1 MDSGVYTIAP
11 GVDFLGALSS
21 RLLREARE
29 GGDARDLSSQYVFLP
44 TRRSMR
50 ALEERLLEDSSG
62 KALLLPQIV
71 PLGDV
76 GELEENEGLESYLS
90 SNSTRHVLTNTERQ
104 FELTRLIL
112 HWSERSQS
120 RIAGSPVQA
129 AKLALELGRLLDSS
143 ETEGV
148 DLTRLR
154 GLVPDLYAENWQE
167 TLEFLE
173 IIILDAW
180 PKILEEKGC
189 ISEVT
194 ARDDGLRSLTKRWEE
209 TPPESLVVAAG
220 STGLMPATADL
231 LKSIMSLPH
240 GMVVLPGLDREME
253 DSVWKE
259 LNWEHPQYAMKI
271 LLGRLEISR
280 KQVKSWGEGV
290 EEETSA
296 QMSRQQ
302 LLCLALYPAGMVDR
316 WQKTLGKD
324 VDLKQ
329 VKSSLAGL
337 NLLEAPGRREEAG
350 MIALLLRDLL
360 ETPGKRGALVTS
372 DRELARRV
380 CGEMRRWGVEIYNSA
395 GSTLLESD
403 EMRFACL
410 LGEMVESEMS
420 PSSLLAA
427 LKHPLAKFGM
437 GEKVLRSRVSLLERF
452 VLRGLIP
459 PPGIRGLRYALKH
472 SCGRDYDV
480 LKEKDIPNE
489 KQVGEI
495 SRLIDALEHSL
506 SPFGLMRKDKHGPHN
521 LHKFDDWMEAHLSAL
536 AFAAVKNSGDVAK
549 DFFAS
554 LSDNEGGLPPLSLAD
569 YLALIQHLAETRPLP
584 SSSSGKHPRVFIW
597 GLLESRLQ
605 RVDMVILGGLNEGV
619 WPRRTHVGAWLNR
632 SMLRKL
638 GLNDPEWR
646 IGQEAHN
653 FVQAAMQPKVVLSH
667 AVKVN
672 GTPTMKSRWLLRL
685 EALLQGM
692 GIEYLGEDKNFSKK
706 WLERFKSLDGEGKDM
721 RFEPYTSPKP
731 CPPVK
736 DRPKHFP
743 VTRIEKLI
751 EDPYSVY
758 ARDILKLKPLYPL
771 DAPFD
776 ARMRGT
782 LIHAILEEFS
792 REWSDALP
800 ENMGE
805 SEFLAIADRHIDGL
819 RNRKRE
825 AAWLLRASLKVLARR
840 FKAFERGR
848 RNASMRLL
856 IEKRGETSFM
866 VGHKKHTLSCYADR
880 IEIVDGSANICD
892 YKSGTMPMA
901 NEVIVGKKPQL
912 PLEALILRK
921 GGFEDIVK
929 DVRLDGLTYISTRTK
944 ETLDAE
950 LDIREIVP
958 KDGNLDKFVEES
970 YQGLKRLLNAY
981 LDEAQPYLCRPR
993 KELRHYAGKYDHLAR
1008 LLEWSSAAS
1017 DGDG

>member
-21 RLLREARE
+21 RLLHEARE

-50 ALEERLLEDSSG
+50 ALEERLLEDSGG

-76 GELEENEGLESYLS
+76 GELEENEDIESYLS
-90 SNSTRHVLTNTERQ
+90 RNSVRHVLTNTERQ

-129 AKLALELGRLLDSS
+129 AKLALELGSLLDSA

-148 DLTRLR
+148 DLKRLHR
-154 GLVPDLYAENWQE
+154 LVPDLYAENWQE
-167 TLEFLE
+167 TLEFLQ
-173 IIILDAW
+173 IIIEAW
-180 PKILEEKGC
+180 PKVLEEKGC

-194 ARDDGLRSLTKRWEE
+194 ARDDGLRSLVKRWEE
-209 TPPESLVVAAG
+209 TQPESLVVAAG

-231 LKSIMSLPH
+231 LKCIMSLPR

-271 LLGRLEISR
+271 LLGRLKISR
-280 KQVKSWGEGV
+280 KQVKTWGEGV
-290 EEETSA
+290 KEETSA

-302 LLCLALYPAGMVDR
+302 LLRLALYPAEMIDS
-316 WQKTLGKD
+316 WQKALGKD
-324 VDLKQ
+324 VNLKKQ
-329 VKSSLAGL
+329 AKSSLAGL

-350 MIALLLRDLL
+350 TIALLLRDLL

-372 DRELARRV
+372 DKELARRV

-395 GSTLLESD
+395 GNTLLESD

-410 LGEMVESEMS
+410 LGEMVASELS

-427 LKHPLAKFGM
+427 LKHPLARFGM
-437 GEKVLRSRVSLLERF
+437 DTKVLRLRVSLLECF
-452 VLRGLIP
+452 VLRGLTP
-459 PPGIRGLRYALKH
+459 SPGIGGLQDALKR
-472 SCGRDYDV
+472 SLGSGYDA
-480 LKEKDIPNE
+480 PTE
-489 KQVGEI
+489 KQAVEI
-495 SRLIDALEHSL
+495 RKLIDALERSL
-506 SPFGLMRKDKHGPHN
+506 SPFESMREDKHEFPKLN
-521 LHKFDDWMEAHLSAL
+521 DWMEAHLSAL
-536 AFAAVKNSGDVAK
+536 ESAAVKDSGDVAK
-549 DFFAS
+549 EFFAS
-554 LSDNEGGLPPLSLAD
+554 LSDNEGSLPPLSFAD
-569 YLALIQHLAETRPLP
+569 YLALIQHLAETRPLRN
-584 SSSSGKHPRVFIW
+584 SSSGKHPRVFIW
-597 GLLESRLQ
+597 GLLEARLQ

-632 SMLRKL
+632 SMLREL

-653 FVQAAMQPKVVLSH
+653 FVQGAMQPKVVLSH

-685 EALLQGM
+685 ETLLQGM
-692 GIEYLGEDKNFSKK
+692 GIEHLGEDENFSKK
-706 WLERFKSLDGEGKDM
+706 WLERFKFLDGEGEDM
-721 RFEPYTSPKP
+721 RFDPYLSPKP

-736 DRPKHFP
+736 DRPKRFS
-743 VTRIEKLI
+743 VTGIEKLI
-751 EDPYSVY
+751 EDPYSIY
-758 ARDILKLKPLYPL
+758 ARDILSLKRLKDL
-771 DAPFD
+771 DAPFE

-792 REWSDALP
+792 RKWSDALP
-800 ENMGE
+800 EDIEAELLDISG
-805 SEFLAIADRHIDGL
+805 RHLDDL
-819 RNRKRE
+819 RKTKPE
-825 AAWLLRASLKVLARR
+825 VATLLSPSLEVLARR
-840 FKAFERGR
+840 FAAFERGR
-848 RNASMRLL
+848 RRASMRLL
-856 IEKRGETSFM
+856 IEEKGEIPLN
-866 VGHKKHTLSCYADR
+866 VGRRKHALSCYADR
-880 IEIVDGSANICD
+880 IEIADGGANICD
-892 YKSGTMPMA
+892 YKSGAIPIA
-901 NEVIVGKKPQL
+901 NEVIAGKKPQL
-912 PLEALILRK
+912 PLEALILRE
-921 GGFEDIVK
+921 GGFDNVAK
-929 DVRLDGLTYISTRTK
+929 DVRLDGLTYISTRIR
-944 ETLDAE
+944 ETLGAE
-950 LDIREIVP
+950 LDIREIVQ
-958 KDGNLDKFVEES
+958 KERTLDELVEES
-970 YQGLKRLLNAY
+970 HQGLKRLLKAY

-993 KELRHYAGKYDHLAR
+993 EESRRYAGDYDHLAR

>member
-21 RLLREARE
+21 RLLHEARE

-50 ALEERLLEDSSG
+50 ALEGRLLEDSGG

-76 GELEENEGLESYLS
+76 GELEENEDPELYLS
-90 SNSTRHVLTNTERQ
+90 RNSAWHVLTNTERQ

-129 AKLALELGRLLDSS
+129 AKLALELGSLLDSA

-148 DLTRLR
+148 DLKRLHR
-154 GLVPDLYAENWQE
+154 LVPDLYAENWQE
-167 TLEFLE
+167 TLEFLQ
-173 IIILDAW
+173 IIIDAW
-180 PKILEEKGC
+180 PKVLEEKGC

-194 ARDDGLRSLTKRWEE
+194 ARDDGLRSLAKRWEE
-209 TPPESLVVAAG
+209 TQPESLVVAAG

-231 LKSIMSLPH
+231 LKCIMSLPR

-271 LLGRLEISR
+271 LLGRLKISR
-280 KQVKSWGEGV
+280 KQVKTWGEGAK
-290 EEETSA
+290 EETPA

-302 LLCLALYPAGMVDR
+302 LLRLALYPAEMVDR
-316 WQKTLGKD
+316 WQKALGKD

-360 ETPGKRGALVTS
+360 ETSGKRGALVTS
-372 DRELARRV
+372 DKELARRV

-395 GSTLLESD
+395 GNTLLESD

-410 LGEMVESEMS
+410 LGEMVASELS

-427 LKHPLAKFGM
+427 LKHPLAWFGM
-437 GEKVLRSRVSLLERF
+437 DAKVLRLRVSLLERF
-452 VLRGLIP
+452 VLRGLTP
-459 PPGIRGLRYALKH
+459 SPGIEGLRDALKH
-472 SCGRDYDV
+472 SPGSVYDA
-480 LKEKDIPNE
+480 PTE
-489 KQVGEI
+489 KQAVEI
-495 SRLIDALEHSL
+495 RKLIDALEHSL
-506 SPFGLMRKDKHGPHN
+506 SPFESMREDKHKIRD
-521 LHKFDDWMEAHLSAL
+521 LDDWMKAHLSAL
-536 AFAAVKNSGDVAK
+536 ASAAVKDSGDVAK
-549 DFFAS
+549 EFFAS
-554 LSDNEGGLPPLSLAD
+554 LSDNEGSLPPLSFAD
-569 YLALIQHLAETRPLP
+569 YLALIQHLAETRPLRN
-584 SSSSGKHPRVFIW
+584 SLSGKHPRVFIW
-597 GLLESRLQ
+597 GLLEARLQ
-605 RVDMVILGGLNEGV
+605 RVDMVILGGLNEGL

-632 SMLRKL
+632 SMLRELK
-638 GLNDPEWR
+638 LNDPEWR

-653 FVQAAMQPKVVLSH
+653 FVQGAMQPKVVLSH

-685 EALLQGM
+685 EKLLQGM
-692 GIEYLGEDKNFSKK
+692 GIEHLGEDENFSKK
-706 WLERFKSLDGEGKDM
+706 WLERFKSLDGEGEDM
-721 RFEPYTSPKP
+721 RFEPYLSPKP

-736 DRPKHFP
+736 DRPKSFS

-751 EDPYSVY
+751 EDPYSIY
-758 ARDILKLKPLYPL
+758 ARNILKLKPLEPI

-792 REWSDALP
+792 RKWSDALP
-800 ENMGE
+800 EDIE
-805 SEFLAIADRHIDGL
+805 AQLLAIADRHLAYL
-819 RNRKRE
+819 RETKPE
-825 AAWLLRASLKVLARR
+825 AVTLLLPSLEVLARR
-840 FKAFERGR
+840 FEAFERGR
-848 RNASMRLL
+848 RRASMRLL
-856 IEKRGETSFM
+856 IEEKGEISFA
-866 VGHKKHTLSCYADR
+866 VGRRKHILSCYADR
-880 IEIVDGSANICD
+880 IEIADGGANICD
-892 YKSGTMPMA
+892 YKSGAVPLA
-901 NEVIVGKKPQL
+901 NEVIAGKKPQL
-912 PLEALILRK
+912 PLEALILCK
-921 GGFEDIVK
+921 EGFGDVAK
-929 DVRLDGLTYISTRTK
+929 DVTRLDGLTYISTRIR
-944 ETLDAE
+944 ETLGAE

-958 KDGNLDKFVEES
+958 KEGTLDELVEES
-970 YQGLKRLLNAY
+970 NQGLKRLLKAY

-993 KELRHYAGKYDHLAR
+993 EESRRYAGDYDHLAR
-1008 LLEWSSAAS
+1008 LLEWSSSAS
-1017 DGDG
+1017 DGDR

>member
-50 ALEERLLEDSSG
+50 ALEERLLEDSGG

-90 SNSTRHVLTNTERQ
+90 SNSVRHVLTNTERQ

-129 AKLALELGRLLDSS
+129 AKLALELGSLLDSS

-148 DLTRLR
+148 DLKRMHD
-154 GLVPDLYAENWQE
+154 LVPDLYAENWQE
-167 TLEFLE
+167 TLKFLQ
-173 IIILDAW
+173 IIIEEW
-180 PKILEEKGC
+180 PKVLEEKGC

-194 ARDDGLRSLTKRWEE
+194 ARDDGLRSLAKRWEE
-209 TPPESLVVAAG
+209 TRPESLVVAAG

-231 LKSIMSLPH
+231 LKSIMSLPR

-259 LNWEHPQYAMKI
+259 LNWEHPQYAMKT
-271 LLGRLEISR
+271 LLARLKISR
-280 KQVKSWGEGV
+280 KQVKTWGEGA
-290 EEETSA
+290 EEETPA

-302 LLCLALYPAGMVDR
+302 LLRLALYPAEMVDR
-316 WQKTLGKD
+316 WQKTLGKGQKTLGKD

-403 EMRFACL
+403 EIRFACL
-410 LGEMVESEMS
+410 LGEMVESELS

-437 GEKVLRSRVSLLERF
+437 DENVLRSRVSLLERF
-452 VLRGLIP
+452 VLRGLTP
-459 PPGIRGLRYALKH
+459 SPGIGGLRDALKR
-472 SCGRDYDV
+472 SLGRDYDV
-480 LKEKDIPNE
+480 PSE
-489 KQVGEI
+489 KQADEI
-495 SRLIDALEHSL
+495 GKLIDELERSL
-506 SPFGLMRKDKHGPHN
+506 SPFESMREDKHG
-521 LHKFDDWMEAHLSAL
+521 LHKLHKLDDWMEAHLSAL
-536 AFAAVKNSGDVAK
+536 AFAAVRDSGDVAK

-554 LSDNEGGLPPLSLAD
+554 LSDNEGDLPPLSLAD

-632 SMLRKL
+632 SMLREL

-653 FVQAAMQPKVVLSH
+653 FVQGAMQPKVVLSH

-685 EALLQGM
+685 EALLEGM
-692 GIEYLGEDKNFSKK
+692 GIKHLGEDENFTKK
-706 WLERFKSLDGEGKDM
+706 WLECFKSLDGEGEDM

-731 CPPVK
+731 CPPVE
-736 DRPKHFP
+736 DRPKSFS

-751 EDPYSVY
+751 EDPYSIY
-758 ARDILKLKPLYPL
+758 ARNILKLKPLDPL
-771 DAPFD
+771 EAPFD

-792 REWSDALP
+792 REWSNALP
-800 ENMGE
+800 ENIEGE
-805 SEFLAIADRHIDGL
+805 LLAIADKHLDDL
-819 RNRKRE
+819 RKTKPE
-825 AAWLLRASLKVLARR
+825 AATLLLPSLEVLARR
-840 FKAFERGR
+840 FEAFERGR

-856 IEKRGETSFM
+856 IEERGEISFT

-880 IEIVDGSANICD
+880 IEVTGGDANICD
-892 YKSGTMPMA
+892 YKSGAIPLA

-912 PLEALILRK
+912 PLEALILREGGFGDIAK
-921 GGFEDIVK
+921 GGT
-929 DVRLDGLTYISTRTK
+929 RLDGLTYISTRIR
-944 ETLDAE
+944 ETLGAE

-958 KDGNLDKFVEES
+958 KDGNLDKLVEES

-993 KELRHYAGKYDHLAR
+993 EESRHYTGDYDHLAR